1 MTTTYEI
8 NNIGAYNDNYKLYE
22 VTSQN
27 IYNGKPNNS
36 YSTKKKTTYAVANS
50 DYDKFEKYFE
60 KENELQTELQ
70 QYKNTRE
77 YKRKQ
82 DRNLKNGMAL
92 GMLGGIAIPLSVFFL
107 SKTKVVKVF
116 SVITSVI
123 GGITGLLLGGVAGAM
138 VSTAPT
144 DLKIALD
151 YNSQEFKK
159 LDCTK
164 IKEES
169 IRDYNKLQ

>member
-1 MTTTYEI
+1 
-8 NNIGAYNDNYKLYE
+8 
-22 VTSQN
+22 
-27 IYNGKPNNS
+27 
-36 YSTKKKTTYAVANS
+36 
-50 DYDKFEKYFE
+50 
-60 KENELQTELQ
+60 
-70 QYKNTRE
+70 
-77 YKRKQ
+77 
-82 DRNLKNGMAL
+82 MAL

-107 SKTKVVKVF
+107 SKNKVVKVF